1 MAVKV
6 LTDSTSD
13 LPAEVAEALG
23 ITIIPAYVHFGDK
36 TYRDGVDISG
46 DELYRRLVEGPVHP
60 TTSACSPGDF
70 AQAYSKLAQESDEIV
85 SITVT
90 ARMSAMYN
98 AAVLGREALEGKC
111 RIEVVD
117 SQSTSMG
124 LGLITM
130 AAAEKAQRGGS
141 INEVLEVAH
150 QAILTTK
157 VLAMLDT
164 VKYALRGGRLNKASR
179 FLGVVIKVKP
189 IITIRDGEIARAGV
203 VRTRTKA
210 VDRLCEFVKKHLPV
224 EDIAIAHSTTLK
236 EAEGLA
242 GRIKSLVPGKQSLI
256 ARIGPALGVHAGPG
270 ALVVALKEGKR
281 HPDKAVQEEKRG
293 KRFSLPSLWASR

>member
-13 LPAEVAEALG
+13 LPSEVAEALG
-23 ITIIPAYVHFGDK
+23 ITIVPAYVHFGDK

-90 ARMSAMYN
+90 AKMSAMYN
-98 AAVLGREALEGKC
+98 SAVLGREALEGKC
-111 RIEVVD
+111 RIEVID
-117 SQSTSMG
+117 SQSASVG

-130 AAAEKAQRGGS
+130 AAAEKAQRGGTVD
-141 INEVLEVAH
+141 EVLEAVH
-150 QAILTTK
+150 QAILTTDI
-157 VLAMLDT
+157 LAMLDT
-164 VKYALRGGRLNKASR
+164 LKYALRGGRLTKAFR
-179 FLGVVIKVKP
+179 ILGAMIKVKP
-189 IITIRDGEIARAGV
+189 LITARDGEIVRAGV

-210 VDRLCEFVKKHLPV
+210 IERLCEFVKKRLPV
-224 EDIAIAHSTTLK
+224 EDIAIAHSTAPE

-242 GRIKSLVPGKQSLI
+242 SRIRTLVPGKQSLI

-270 ALVVALKEGKR
+270 ALVVALREVKR
-281 HPDKAVQEEKRG
+281 RPDKAVQEKRRG
-293 KRFSLPSLWASR
+293 KRFSLPSLRASR

>member
-1 MAVKV
+1 
-6 LTDSTSD
+6 
-13 LPAEVAEALG
+13 
-23 ITIIPAYVHFGDK
+23 
-36 TYRDGVDISG
+36 
-46 DELYRRLVEGPVHP
+46 
-60 TTSACSPGDF
+60 
-70 AQAYSKLAQESDEIV
+70 
-85 SITVT
+85 
-90 ARMSAMYN
+90 MYN